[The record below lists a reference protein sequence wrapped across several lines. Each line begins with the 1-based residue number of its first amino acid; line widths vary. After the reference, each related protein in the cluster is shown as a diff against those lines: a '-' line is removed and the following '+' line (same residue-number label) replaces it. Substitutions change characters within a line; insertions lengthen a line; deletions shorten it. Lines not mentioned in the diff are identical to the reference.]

1 MWWESVNVCYW
12 MLLKGGMWKQG
23 DSNIV
28 LIPCKEAE
36 SSTAHGYTR
45 HDKG

>member
-1 MWWESVNVCYW
+1 
-12 MLLKGGMWKQG
+12 MLKQG

-36 SSTAHGYTR
+36 STIVTHDTIRVKSTPSKKR
-45 HDKG
+45 QKVLKK